1 VAGPQGWAVLNRSAA
16 SKGAHAPSRSKRNAA
31 RPAKAGATLDRVID
45 RRVARRIR
53 ERRQNLAITQKRL
66 AEMIGVAFQQ
76 LHKYERG
83 TSRVPAGRLYHIAT
97 ALDTPIAYFFSAA
110 DGGPA
115 L

>member
-1 VAGPQGWAVLNRSAA
+1 MTVARSQGWAVS
-16 SKGAHAPSRSKRNAA
+16 APSGAAPRARAKRTA
-31 RPAKAGATLDRVID
+31 RRNGKAGSTLDRAID

-53 ERRQNLAITQKRL
+53 ERRQVLAITQKRL

-83 TSRVPAGRLYHIAT
+83 LSRVPAGRLYHIAT

-110 DGGPA
+110 DGGSA
-115 L
+115 A